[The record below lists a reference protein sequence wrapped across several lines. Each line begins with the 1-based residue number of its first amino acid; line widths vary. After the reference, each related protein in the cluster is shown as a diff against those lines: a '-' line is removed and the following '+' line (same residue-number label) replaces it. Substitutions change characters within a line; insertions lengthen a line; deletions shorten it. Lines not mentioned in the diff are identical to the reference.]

1 MIQRGVQ
8 GPRAQLQDHH
18 VMVWLDQRSH
28 GKAERSGI
36 ETARP
41 PIVFTRRARALTTVL
56 LDPELHEGTLSKCC
70 HCHKNRCI
78 YIYISLCL
86 PGQKKAIWILCDSG
100 NGMKGSMHLRVQ
112 WVNGRCMVQSAVW
125 QLGSGFTTGRCLGR
139 GRVNNFRA
147 GLGMVASSV
156 WS

>member
-78 YIYISLCL
+78 YIYIFHFACL
-86 PGQKKAIWILCDSG
+86 AKKRLYESCAIAE
-100 NGMKGSMHLRVQ
+100 ME
-112 WVNGRCMVQSAVW
+112 
-125 QLGSGFTTGRCLGR
+125 
-139 GRVNNFRA
+139 
-147 GLGMVASSV
+147 
-156 WS
+156 